1 VLLPGFKLVLFVD
14 VGELRL
20 QAELYGGYDAKAAGA
35 LGSNESCFIRRSSG
49 FGTVHFFIV
58 ECAPGFN
65 SFSGQCQVHHS
76 TDLRLGLKLFS
87 AWSVPSVLAYQ
98 RVATCWVFGA

>member
-1 VLLPGFKLVLFVD
+1 MAGRGRVVAGFKLFFFVD

-35 LGSNESCFIRRSSG
+35 LGSNESCFIRRGSG

-65 SFSGQCQVHHS
+65 SFSGQCQVRHS
-76 TDLRLGLKLFS
+76 TANLWLGLSLFS
-87 AWSVPSVLAYQ
+87 AWSVPSVL
-98 RVATCWVFGA
+98 T